1 MQTSINPQQSLLQ
14 NWMIGALV
22 GCAYFMAACLSLHL
36 TQGVGGIATIWPASG
51 VFISA
56 LLLTKPAR
64 IVPLACAVGAASYAA
79 NTLFGASVAV
89 ALGITFANVIE
100 GLMISQLVIRTSG
113 VPQMLDDKRWLAT
126 FFGATVVGS
135 ATSGVLATV
144 LSGHL
149 TLPFLFSWFM
159 TVGLGTLIVTPLIV
173 TIASGLRVP
182 GNALSNKDIWQL
194 LLVAAGAAFVTFL
207 VLTYNDERFLFLPM
221 MAVIGG
227 TYYFGSR
234 GAAMIISVIAI
245 VATAQTDFTGSTI
258 GKLGLNGETLFLQFY
273 LISLL
278 CAAWPLSAL
287 MAAKEKLIARYAE
300 ANTYLKLA
308 ESTANVG
315 HWYVSNDYT
324 SLTWSEE
331 VYRIHGIAPSAIKFD
346 GALNLKEPTSL
357 KLYHPD
363 DREAVRAV
371 LLKAIDSHEGFNY
384 TARIVRPDGSVR
396 HVSSIGHP
404 RYDANG
410 AFEGLFGT
418 FHDITE
424 QTEMLEALQIARTEA
439 LHEASIAQRLA
450 ETDDLTGIAN
460 RRKIMTNLQR
470 AGRSARRNKT
480 PLTIAIFDIDH
491 FKDVNDQHGHQV
503 GDEVLKRV
511 ATIVG
516 SQLDPA
522 HSVGRLGGEEFLV
535 ILPGETSDSGYMIVE
550 HLRELIASEVWDLGG
565 LKTVTV
571 SAGLASFCAS
581 SGVEDALRRADGA
594 LYKAKECGRNALR
607 SAA

>member
-1 MQTSINPQQSLLQ
+1 MHKPANSLRSTLQSWESGL
-14 NWMIGALV
+14 LV
-22 GCAYFMAACLSLHL
+22 GLAYFLAACLSLHL

-51 VFISA
+51 VFISG

-64 IVPLACAVGAASYAA
+64 AIPLACAVGYASFAA
-79 NTLFGASVAV
+79 NVLFGASVAV
-89 ALGITFANVIE
+89 ALGFTFANVIE
-100 GLMISQLVIRTSG
+100 GLMISQLIIRTSG

-135 ATSGVLATV
+135 AASGVLATV

-173 TIASGLRVP
+173 TIASGLRVS
-182 GNALSNKDIWQL
+182 GNTLSNKDIWQL
-194 LLVAAGAAFVTFL
+194 LLVAAGATAFTLL
-207 VLTYNDERFLFLPM
+207 VLAYNDERFIFLPM
-221 MAVIGG
+221 LAVIGG
-227 TYYFGSR
+227 TFYFGSR
-234 GAAMIISVIAI
+234 GAAVIISVIAI
-245 VATAQTDFTGSTI
+245 VATAQTDFSGSTI

-300 ANTYLKLA
+300 SNTYLKLA

-315 HWYVSNDYT
+315 HWYLSNDYT

-331 VYRIHGIAPSAIKFD
+331 VYRIHGIAPSAFKFD
-346 GALNLKEPTSL
+346 GAMDLKEPTSL
-357 KLYHPD
+357 MLYHPD
-363 DREAVRAV
+363 DREMVRAV
-371 LLKAIDSHEGFNY
+371 LLHAIDCHEGFNY
-384 TARIVRPDGSVR
+384 RARIVRPDGSIR

-418 FHDITE
+418 FQDITE

-439 LHEASIAQRLA
+439 LQEASIAQRLA
-450 ETDDLTGIAN
+450 ETDELTGIAN
-460 RRKIMTNLQR
+460 RRKIMSSLRR
-470 AGRSARRNKT
+470 AGRSARLNKA
-480 PLTIAIFDIDH
+480 PLAIAIFDIDH
-491 FKDVNDQHGHQV
+491 FKEVNDKHGHQV

-511 ATIVG
+511 ATIVA
-516 SQLDPA
+516 SQLPPT

-535 ILPGETSDSGYMIVE
+535 ILPGETSDSAYKMVE
-550 HLRELIASEVWDLGG
+550 HLRELIASEVWDFGG
-565 LKTVTV
+565 LKSVTV
-571 SAGLASFCAS
+571 SAGLASFCES
-581 SGVEDALRRADGA
+581 EGVDDALRRADGA
-594 LYKAKECGRNALR
+594 LYKAKRCGRNVLR